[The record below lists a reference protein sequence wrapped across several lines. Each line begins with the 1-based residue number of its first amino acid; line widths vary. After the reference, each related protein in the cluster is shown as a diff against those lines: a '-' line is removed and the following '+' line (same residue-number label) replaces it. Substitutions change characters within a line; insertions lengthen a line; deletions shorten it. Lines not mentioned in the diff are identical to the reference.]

1 MIARSLTAAA
11 LGLVVLTGP
20 PTPAWAA
27 GTAAQ
32 ATWHGKQARIYG
44 AQSAGHGGAGIL
56 VAVLDGWVDVAH
68 PDFEGRASAGVDCV
82 GGSCVLGQSRDSCWH
97 GTHVAGLVGSSSF
110 GVAPRA
116 NILPVQVLTADP
128 SGVCT
133 GSADDVAAG
142 IRYAADAG
150 ARILNLSLG
159 ADLASASTTSAITTA
174 VQYAVSK
181 NALVVFSAGND
192 DAPMADSY
200 GGGALIV
207 AATAPDGRLANY
219 SQHGT
224 GVSLAAPG
232 GQGTGPSQNGKASC
246 AGQSDCVT
254 SLLSGSRYGVAAGT
268 SMAAP
273 QVSGTAALLLG
284 QNPTWGR
291 DQVAQRLTSTA
302 RPLAQAGAGLLDAS
316 AALGVPA
323 SAAPTTRSAPAITTP
338 ANPPAPHPSP
348 SRSVVVHA
356 RKSPASPLP
365 VPASA
370 AAVPV
375 AATEPAAAASSPAS
389 SSPSPSS
396 PSPSSP
402 SPSSM
407 ASAIKA
413 ENQPA
418 AANAASQGS
427 LPARLP
433 ALALGALLVAG
444 AAAGGGLTRRHL
456 RR

>member
-1 MIARSLTAAA
+1 MQS
-11 LGLVVLTGP
+11 
-20 PTPAWAA
+20 
-27 GTAAQ
+27 
-32 ATWHGKQARIYG
+32 TWHGKQARIYG
-44 AQSAGHGGAGIL
+44 AQSAGHGGAGVL
-56 VAVLDGWVDVAH
+56 VAVLDGWVDASH

-82 GGSCVLGQSRDSCWH
+82 GGSCVPGQTSDSCWH
-97 GTHVAGLVGSSSF
+97 GTHVAGLVASSSF
-110 GVAPRA
+110 GVAPKA

-128 SGVCT
+128 SGACT
-133 GSADDVAAG
+133 GSADDVAVG
-142 IRYAADAG
+142 IRYATDAG

-159 ADLASASTTSAITTA
+159 ADLASASNNSAITAA

-181 NALVVFSAGND
+181 NALVVFSAGNN
-192 DAPMADSY
+192 DAPMADAY

-207 AATAPDGRLANY
+207 AATAPSGQLASY

-232 GQGTGPSQNGKASC
+232 GEGTGPSQNGKPSC

-254 SLLSGSRYGVAAGT
+254 SLLSGNRYGVAAGT

-284 QNPTWGR
+284 QNPAWSR

-316 AALGVPA
+316 AALGVPVA
-323 SAAPTTRSAPAITTP
+323 AAPTTQSAPALTAP
-338 ANPPAPHPSP
+338 ADPPAAQPARA
-348 SRSVVVHA
+348 RSAAVRA
-356 RKSPASPLP
+356 TKPPASPLP
-365 VPASA
+365 VRSGA
-370 AAVPV
+370 AAVV
-375 AATEPAAAASSPAS
+375 AVAGTGPGS
-389 SSPSPSS
+389 SSPSPRGFSPS
-396 PSPSSP
+396 PSPSSTG
-402 SPSSM
+402 
-407 ASAIKA
+407 SAINGQ
-413 ENQPA
+413 NQPST
-418 AANAASQGS
+418 ANAASQGT

-433 ALALGALLVAG
+433 ALALAALLVAG